1 MSGQRP
7 LALRQASA
15 YYRLAA
21 KAERAGNY
29 RGAERYRAIADRRVA
44 EHRREVERRAARAAA
59 DAAWRAKNVR

>member
-29 RGAERYRAIADRRVA
+29 RGAERYRAIADRFVDSN
-44 EHRREVERRAARAAA
+44 RRERERRAAKAAA